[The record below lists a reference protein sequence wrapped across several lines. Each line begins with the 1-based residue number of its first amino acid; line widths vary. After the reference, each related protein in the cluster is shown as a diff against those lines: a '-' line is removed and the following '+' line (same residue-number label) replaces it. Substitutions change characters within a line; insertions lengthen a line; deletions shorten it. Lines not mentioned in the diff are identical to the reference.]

1 MVGSAHHLSLPVF
14 STEGDMSGRYVWYVM
29 YSIVLGKQIAR
40 MSTKGKIKLEDDS
53 ESVLQNTVVDMP
65 NTLIIFGPRLAVR
78 VLG

>member
-14 STEGDMSGRYVWYVM
+14 STKGDISCRYVWYFM

-40 MSTKGKIKLEDDS
+40 MSTKGKVKLEDDS

-65 NTLIIFGPRLAVR
+65 NTLIIFGPRR
-78 VLG
+78 PTRR